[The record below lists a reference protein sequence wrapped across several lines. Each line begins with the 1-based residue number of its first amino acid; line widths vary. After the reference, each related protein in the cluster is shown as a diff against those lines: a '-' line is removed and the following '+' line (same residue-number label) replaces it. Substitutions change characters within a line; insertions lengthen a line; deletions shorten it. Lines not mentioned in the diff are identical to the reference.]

1 MGLKYKGY
9 EFAENRRNASTIFNS
24 VARRANVTKD
34 ELIQAYIE
42 ADNARFKVFDRFYRI
57 VNDMRSIGLS
67 DYEIKRTLKR
77 NGITDVNA
85 IVNGVYKPLKVSNS
99 VKKEMRRNETFNQY
113 PLQEIKRIRVESRKR
128 TFSSDV
134 EEQDKGQKITVPKEK
149 KTDVSLST
157 TNELK
162 PVVNIPNL
170 PNFNLNVQD
179 PTLLGSNPIEAAKNM
194 QILQRRNQ

>member
-1 MGLKYKGY
+1 
-9 EFAENRRNASTIFNS
+9 
-24 VARRANVTKD
+24 
-34 ELIQAYIE
+34 
-42 ADNARFKVFDRFYRI
+42 
-57 VNDMRSIGLS
+57 
-67 DYEIKRTLKR
+67 
-77 NGITDVNA
+77 
-85 IVNGVYKPLKVSNS
+85 
-99 VKKEMRRNETFNQY
+99 MRRNETFNQY
-113 PLQEIKRIRVESRKR
+113 PLQEINRIRVESRKR

>member
-1 MGLKYKGY
+1 
-9 EFAENRRNASTIFNS
+9 
-24 VARRANVTKD
+24 
-34 ELIQAYIE
+34 
-42 ADNARFKVFDRFYRI
+42 
-57 VNDMRSIGLS
+57 MRSIGLS

-113 PLQEIKRIRVESRKR
+113 PLQEINRIRVESRKR